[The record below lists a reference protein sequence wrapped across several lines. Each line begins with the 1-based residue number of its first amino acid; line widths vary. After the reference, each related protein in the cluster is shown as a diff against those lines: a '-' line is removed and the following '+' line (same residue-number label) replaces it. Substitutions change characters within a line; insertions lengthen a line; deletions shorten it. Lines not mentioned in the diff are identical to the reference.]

1 MSGIPEFDPTAPLP
15 GGTTVL
21 EASAGTGKTHALA
34 DLAVRLIAAGAG
46 TIDRLLLVTFS
57 RNATRELRARVRSHL
72 LLATAA
78 AAPGEARGR
87 LEAAVAGFDAARVM
101 TIHEFCAA
109 MYPQLGI
116 LASADPSGSVL
127 SDLTPL
133 VRDVAGDLYVSR
145 YAFDVREPPF
155 PFQDDK
161 QRGVVSSGAL
171 RLAADAVSFALRPI
185 EPCDAEGSV
194 AQRVDF
200 AQQVRE
206 VAAERRRQLGVLTF
220 DDQLVRLRDTL
231 ADPITGSA
239 SRERLRARFDAV
251 LVDEFQDTDP
261 VQWQILRLLFDGHRR
276 LVLIGDPKQAIYTF
290 RGADIAAYT
299 AAVDQSGARFSLS
312 VNHRSDEALVHALG
326 ELFADLQLGDGIEVH
341 PVSAHRAG
349 SGVRAATSS
358 VHPVTLRAID
368 DEIEPWAAH
377 ERIRADLVA
386 QVRAVLDHQQ
396 LCDGD
401 RWREVRPGDLAV
413 LVRSNKG
420 AARAAAALREA
431 GIPVAL
437 SGADSLYDSPACGD
451 WLVLLQA
458 LATQRRHDVR
468 HALISTFF
476 GLSLSELAGADD
488 AQLADWTATLRQWDR
503 VLRQSGVAALFA
515 SVCAE
520 TSFLERVLSRPDG
533 ERSMTDFRH
542 LAEVLHEASGPLRP
556 TAAWLVDWLAAERGK
571 WAENERT
578 RRLET
583 DAQAVQVKTVHGA
596 KGLQYPIVLL
606 PDLWALPGGADDGG
620 RLLYHDES
628 GRAVVD
634 LGGRDAAGRGRRLRR
649 AEAEEAEES
658 LRLLYVAFT
667 RARSQVIAWWARTK
681 KTPRSALQRVL
692 YRPRTGRPSAPD
704 AGYPLDRTPGTLS
717 PAQLPWVRAAS
728 GVVVRE
734 VEAAAPAPPPLAL
747 HESPRLRALRF
758 DRSIDADWRRTSYSG
773 LTAGVHA
780 DLPLLAD
787 EPDDA
792 ESVVAPAGSS
802 VPSPM
807 RDLPGGTQFG
817 SLVHQLFE
825 HVDPGSDDTTLTA
838 RLRAA
843 AAEWLP
849 RFPLSGVTS
858 QALADALV
866 PAFHTPLGPLADDR
880 SLAQLPITDRLA
892 ELSFDLPMA
901 PASGFTLGDVA
912 RLLREHL
919 PTGDPLV
926 GYPALLD
933 APALAGQPLK
943 GFLTGSIDAVL
954 RVGTPEHPRFVVVDY
969 KTNRLGG
976 DDLTLG
982 HYAHAPLVAAM
993 CASHYPLQALL
1004 YCVALHRFLAARLV
1018 RYDPH
1023 RHLGGVLYLFVRGM
1037 GGATAGPRTGVFAW
1051 QPPVTLIERLSRVL
1065 GGFSDD

>member
-349 SGVRAATSS
+349 SGCGPPRRRYTPSRCGRSTTRSNPGRPTSASAPIWWRRCAPFSITSSCATAIAGVRCVRATWPCSS
-358 VHPVTLRAID
+358 GRTKAPPGPPQPCARQAF
-368 DEIEPWAAH
+368 
-377 ERIRADLVA
+377 
-386 QVRAVLDHQQ
+386 
-396 LCDGD
+396 
-401 RWREVRPGDLAV
+401 RWR
-413 LVRSNKG
+413 S
-420 AARAAAALREA
+420 AA
-431 GIPVAL
+431 
-437 SGADSLYDSPACGD
+437 
-451 WLVLLQA
+451 
-458 LATQRRHDVR
+458 
-468 HALISTFF
+468 
-476 GLSLSELAGADD
+476 
-488 AQLADWTATLRQWDR
+488 
-503 VLRQSGVAALFA
+503 
-515 SVCAE
+515 
-520 TSFLERVLSRPDG
+520 
-533 ERSMTDFRH
+533 
-542 LAEVLHEASGPLRP
+542 P
-556 TAAWLVDWLAAERGK
+556 TAST
-571 WAENERT
+571 T
-578 RRLET
+578 RR
-583 DAQAVQVKTVHGA
+583 
-596 KGLQYPIVLL
+596 P
-606 PDLWALPGGADDGG
+606 
-620 RLLYHDES
+620 
-628 GRAVVD
+628 
-634 LGGRDAAGRGRRLRR
+634 AATGWCCCRHWR
-649 AEAEEAEES
+649 
-658 LRLLYVAFT
+658 
-667 RARSQVIAWWARTK
+667 
-681 KTPRSALQRVL
+681 RSADM
-692 YRPRTGRPSAPD
+692 TC
-704 AGYPLDRTPGTLS
+704 
-717 PAQLPWVRAAS
+717 
-728 GVVVRE
+728 
-734 VEAAAPAPPPLAL
+734 
-747 HESPRLRALRF
+747 
-758 DRSIDADWRRTSYSG
+758 
-773 LTAGVHA
+773 
-780 DLPLLAD
+780 
-787 EPDDA
+787 
-792 ESVVAPAGSS
+792 
-802 VPSPM
+802 
-807 RDLPGGTQFG
+807 
-817 SLVHQLFE
+817 
-825 HVDPGSDDTTLTA
+825 
-838 RLRAA
+838 
-843 AAEWLP
+843 
-849 RFPLSGVTS
+849 
-858 QALADALV
+858 
-866 PAFHTPLGPLADDR
+866 
-880 SLAQLPITDRLA
+880 
-892 ELSFDLPMA
+892 
-901 PASGFTLGDVA
+901 
-912 RLLREHL
+912 
-919 PTGDPLV
+919 
-926 GYPALLD
+926 
-933 APALAGQPLK
+933 
-943 GFLTGSIDAVL
+943 
-954 RVGTPEHPRFVVVDY
+954 GTP
-969 KTNRLGG
+969 
-976 DDLTLG
+976 
-982 HYAHAPLVAAM
+982 
-993 CASHYPLQALL
+993 
-1004 YCVALHRFLAARLV
+1004 
-1018 RYDPH
+1018 
-1023 RHLGGVLYLFVRGM
+1023 
-1037 GGATAGPRTGVFAW
+1037 
-1051 QPPVTLIERLSRVL
+1051 
-1065 GGFSDD
+1065 